1 MVNVPARDALL
12 RLGEQYQL
20 PRVREGLRPVAD
32 SLASD
37 LVSLEERV
45 RELMAGDRTTSHT
58 AAHHLIES
66 GGKRV
71 RPTVCMLAARC
82 FTPYEPSPEV
92 IGLSMV
98 AEAAHNSTL
107 LHDDVIDLGE
117 MRRGR
122 PAARVLFGNGASVL
136 GGDLLL
142 IQALR
147 LIDEAGV
154 AGLMTSMI
162 SVLDRMITAEAFQL
176 ENRGRVDVTPAEYF
190 SIIDGKT
197 ASLFEWAM
205 EAGARAAGA
214 PQVAVDGLVRFGK
227 ELGYAFQLLDD
238 LLDLTK
244 DPEVLGKGVLQDV
257 AGGTVTYPILLAL
270 ADRPALARRLAAASE
285 GEEDA
290 RLVGD
295 LLEAVDASGAV
306 GETRRLVAEH
316 TAASLAALAV
326 IEPTPASHALSCMA
340 KALAERAQ

>member
-1 MVNVPARDALL
+1 
-12 RLGEQYQL
+12 
-20 PRVREGLRPVAD
+20 
-32 SLASD
+32 
-37 LVSLEERV
+37 
-45 RELMAGDRTTSHT
+45 
-58 AAHHLIES
+58 
-66 GGKRV
+66 
-71 RPTVCMLAARC
+71 MLAARC
-82 FTPYEPSPEV
+82 FPPYEPTPEV

-98 AEAAHNSTL
+98 TEAAHNSTL

-122 PAARVLFGNGASVL
+122 PAPRVLFGNGASVL
-136 GGDLLL
+136 GGDLML

-154 AGLMTSMI
+154 GGLMSSMI

-176 ENRGRVDVTPAEYF
+176 ENRGRTDVTREEYF

-214 PQVAVDGLVRFGK
+214 TDKEVSALVSFGK
-227 ELGYAFQLLDD
+227 GLGYAFQLLDD
-238 LLDLTK
+238 LLDLTR
-244 DPEVLGKGVLQDV
+244 DPEVLGKGVLVDV

-270 ADRPALARRLAAASE
+270 EGRPALARRLAAAAG
-285 GEEDA
+285 GEEDN

-306 GETRRLVAEH
+306 VETRALVARH
-316 TAASLAALAV
+316 TEEALAALGTL
-326 IEPTPASHALSCMA
+326 EETPASFALSSMA
-340 KALAERAQ
+340 KALADRAQ